1 MKSKGGILTFLT
13 IILSSLVSAG
23 PVEGVEQVTRGAREI
38 IIIIIE
44 FISNIFF
51 DLDSFDEFLFAKL
64 LILLIIFFITYTV
77 IKQNKLFSSDKNINI
92 IIASA
97 ISILSV
103 RYLPS
108 NFVQAILMQYN
119 VFAVAA
125 TTFLPFFIFFFF
137 LHKSQIGTFGRRAGW
152 VLYGASFIAMWTF
165 IHEDIGIA
173 NYIYWVGIAFV
184 IISLLFDKTI
194 HTYFGIS
201 SIKKIMNDTKIERR
215 VAAQTKL
222 ETVKTN
228 RNFYSDV
235 EYKRIKEKWEKIV
248 RDNI

>member
-1 MKSKGGILTFLT
+1 
-13 IILSSLVSAG
+13 
-23 PVEGVEQVTRGAREI
+23 
-38 IIIIIE
+38 
-44 FISNIFF
+44 
-51 DLDSFDEFLFAKL
+51 
-64 LILLIIFFITYTV
+64 
-77 IKQNKLFSSDKNINI
+77 
-92 IIASA
+92 
-97 ISILSV
+97 
-103 RYLPS
+103 
-108 NFVQAILMQYN
+108 
-119 VFAVAA
+119 
-125 TTFLPFFIFFFF
+125 
-137 LHKSQIGTFGRRAGW
+137 
-152 VLYGASFIAMWTF
+152 MWTF